1 MKTTSISRKQAV
13 LLMFTCNVTL
23 HSQRTIKRKLIVT
36 SKSIINSFRKTVQ
49 FVKCQQK
56 KNDTLMIFILAILVY
71 KLENE
76 SLNS

>member
-1 MKTTSISRKQAV
+1 MKTASISRKQAV

-23 HSQRTIKRKLIVT
+23 HSQRTIERMQIVT

-49 FVKCQQK
+49 FVKCQQ